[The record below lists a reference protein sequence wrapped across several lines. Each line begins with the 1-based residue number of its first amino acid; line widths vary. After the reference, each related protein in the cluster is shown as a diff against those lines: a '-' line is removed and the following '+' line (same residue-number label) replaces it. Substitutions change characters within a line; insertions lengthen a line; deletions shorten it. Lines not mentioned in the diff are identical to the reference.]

1 MLSSFFAFGSI
12 MYGWLQSQIT
22 LESEKTSTEG
32 KKVIDAIEIIVTM
45 TKSIFVLVYAPSH
58 HLLID
63 HVHLCFRQQQT
74 RLVAALDGI
83 WFKNY
88 HHQTVGMSYN
98 AFFCANDDEVDFCT
112 G

>member
-1 MLSSFFAFGSI
+1 
-12 MYGWLQSQIT
+12 MYGWLQSQVT

-88 HHQTVGMSYN
+88 HRQKVGMSWYCV
-98 AFFCANDDEVDFCT
+98 FSCDDVVDFCT